1 MISARSAWA
10 MERIELAKRKTSKIY
25 RRDRRHQFAALPWRT
40 GARGL
45 EILLITSRET
55 KRWVIPKGWPMK
67 DRAAHQAAAQ
77 EAFEEAGVQGDITS
91 EPLGMFRY
99 VKRLK
104 GDKTQLCAVDVF
116 PLQVTEAL
124 DLWPERDERVREW
137 VTPEE
142 ASRRVDEPELTA
154 LIEAFAFL
162 HVRPAD

>member
-1 MISARSAWA
+1 MT
-10 MERIELAKRKTSKIY
+10 KNKTSKVY
-25 RRDRRHQFAALPWRT
+25 RRDKRHQFAALPWRM

-77 EAFEEAGVQGDITS
+77 EAFEEAGVHGDVTS

-99 VKRLK
+99 LKRLK

-116 PLQVTEAL
+116 PLQVIRIL
-124 DLWPERDERVREW
+124 DQWPEQGERDREW

-162 HVRPAD
+162 NARVPG

>member
-1 MISARSAWA
+1 MT
-10 MERIELAKRKTSKIY
+10 KNKTNKIY
-25 RRDRRHQFAALPWRT
+25 RRDRRHQFAALPWRM

-67 DRAAHQAAAQ
+67 GRAAHEAAAQ
-77 EAFEEAGVQGDITS
+77 EAFEEAGIRGDITS

-99 VKRLK
+99 LKRLK

-116 PLQVTEAL
+116 PLQVTGIL
-124 DLWPERDERVREW
+124 DQWPERDEREREW
-137 VTPEE
+137 VTPET
-142 ASRRVDEPELTA
+142 ASQRVDEPELKA

-162 HVRPAD
+162 SARPAG

>member
-1 MISARSAWA
+1 MDGGGGRQDGIALTRN
-10 MERIELAKRKTSKIY
+10 KTSKVY
-25 RRDRRHQFAALPWRT
+25 RRDRRHQFAALPWRV
-40 GARGL
+40 GAQGL

-55 KRWVIPKGWPMK
+55 RRWVIPKGWPMK

-77 EAFEEAGVQGDITS
+77 EAFEEAGVQGDITDV
-91 EPLGMFRY
+91 PLGMFRY
-99 VKRLK
+99 LKRLK

-116 PLQVTEAL
+116 PLQVTEIL
-124 DLWPERDERVREW
+124 EIWPEQEERRREW

-162 HVRPAD
+162 HVRAPG

>member
-1 MISARSAWA
+1 MT
-10 MERIELAKRKTSKIY
+10 KNKTSKIY
-25 RRDRRHQFAALPWRT
+25 RRDKRHQFAALPWRT
-40 GARGL
+40 DARGGV

-67 DRAAHQAAAQ
+67 DRAAHEAAAQ
-77 EAFEEAGVQGDITS
+77 EAFEEAGVRGDITS
-91 EPLGMFRY
+91 APLGMFRY

-116 PLQVTEAL
+116 PLQVTESL
-124 DLWPERDERVREW
+124 DAWPEREEREREW

-162 HVRPAD
+162 NGREKG

>member
-1 MISARSAWA
+1 MPPGRC
-10 MERIELAKRKTSKIY
+10 ERWTPIELTKNKTSKIY
-25 RRDRRHQFAALPWRT
+25 RRDKRHQFAALPWRT

-67 DRAAHQAAAQ
+67 DRAAHEAAAQ
-77 EAFEEAGVQGDITS
+77 EAFEEAGVRGEITR

-99 VKRLK
+99 LKRLK
-104 GDKTQLCAVDVF
+104 GDRTQLCAVDVF
-116 PLQVTEAL
+116 PLRIAAVL
-124 DLWPERDERVREW
+124 DTWPEQDEREREW

-142 ASRRVDEPELTA
+142 ASRRVDEPELAA

-162 HVRPAD
+162 SARPAG

>member
-1 MISARSAWA
+1 MT
-10 MERIELAKRKTSKIY
+10 KRKTSKIY
-25 RRDRRHQFAALPWRT
+25 RRDKRHQFAALPWRT

-67 DRAAHQAAAQ
+67 DRAAHDAAAQ
-77 EAFEEAGVQGDITS
+77 EAFEEAGVRGEVTG

-99 VKRLK
+99 LKRLK

-116 PLQVTEAL
+116 PLQVTEIL
-124 DLWPERDERVREW
+124 DAWPERDEREREW
-137 VTPEE
+137 VVPEV
-142 ASRRVDEPELTA
+142 ASRRVDEPELAA

-162 HVRPAD
+162 SARPQG

>member
-1 MISARSAWA
+1 LTRN
-10 MERIELAKRKTSKIY
+10 KTRKVY
-25 RRDRRHQFAALPWRT
+25 RRDRRHQFAALPWRV
-40 GARGL
+40 GAQGL

-55 KRWVIPKGWPMK
+55 RRWVIPKGWPMK

-77 EAFEEAGVQGDITS
+77 EAFEEAGVQGDIAGV
-91 EPLGMFRY
+91 PLGMFRY
-99 VKRLK
+99 LKRLK

-116 PLQVTEAL
+116 PLQVTEIL
-124 DLWPERDERVREW
+124 EIWPEQEERRREW

-162 HVRPAD
+162 YAGARAP